1 MERRAFIGAMTGG
14 LLAAPLVAEA
24 QQPTRTA
31 RVGTL
36 SLAAGPNPNMDVF
49 PGLRELGWVEGQN
62 LVIEHRWAAGQEE
75 KLPALATELVRL
87 KVDIIVTSTTLA
99 TQAAKHATT
108 TIPIVFTFVADP
120 VGSGLVASLAR
131 PGRNITGVTT
141 LSAGLVAKRME
152 LLKAMAPEA
161 RRMAIL
167 WQPGGVGEETA
178 QNMRQ
183 EIDVAAQAMKVQV
196 RFIEARRPE
205 DLERAFASMREARVG
220 ALLVFPSSMAFE
232 ARQRV
237 VEHVTK
243 SRLPTMFPWREGAE
257 AGGLASYSTNFPD
270 MFRRAAA
277 YVDKILKGAKPAD
290 LPVEQP
296 TKFELVIN
304 LKTAKTLGLTIP
316 PSLLARADEII
327 Q

>member
-1 MERRAFIGAMTGG
+1 VERRAFIGAMTGG

-75 KLPALATELVRL
+75 KLPAVATELVRL
-87 KVDIIVTSTTLA
+87 KVDVIVTSTTLA
-99 TQAAKHATT
+99 TQAAKHATS

-183 EIDVAAQAMKVQV
+183 EIDVAAQAMKVHV

-243 SRLPTMFPWREGAE
+243 SRLPTIFPWREGAE

-304 LKTAKTLGLTIP
+304 LKTAKALGLTIP
-316 PSLLARADEII
+316 QSLLARADQVIE
-327 Q
+327 